1 MVFSSRIEIHGF
13 IKFGQTTGEKTLQA
27 AYRQIPLQQKDN
39 EEEDKDKASV
49 KTKYWEKANV
59 TF

>member
-13 IKFGQTTGEKTLQA
+13 IKFGQTTGEKPLQA
-27 AYRQIPLQQKDN
+27 AYRQIPSNKKDN
-39 EEEDKDKASV
+39 EEDKDKASV
-49 KTKYWEKANV
+49 KTKYWEKVNV